1 MTGQIEGIRDMNA
14 ELNKMSSSQINES
27 SDNRHMPQ
35 FEDKKSNDPF
45 KDKQVHSSS

>member
-35 FEDKKSNDPF
+35 FEDKKSYEPYE
-45 KDKQVHSSS
+45 DKKVQSSS